1 MNAPVEVN
9 AALRRAVAS
18 FDPAAADFSRL
29 SALLWDR
36 VGQASVQVSKPEPGE
51 WVLDACCGD
60 GASAIPA
67 ARLVGSTGHVDAVDL
82 SAPLVTTVA
91 TAAAELGQLTAYRAD
106 VLEWP
111 GAPDR
116 EGAPGE
122 VGRYDVVQC
131 VLGIFFFADMS
142 AGTERLIGF
151 LRPGGRAALT
161 IWRRGAM
168 TAIGDRLAVALA
180 LVRGEPAPGPRE
192 PYLIERI
199 ATVVDYSRW
208 LCERGLRDPRVVVH
222 ELTVALTPES
232 AWLLVTGSGF
242 RGMLHGLDDA
252 QIDAVRTEYLALL
265 EHDDVTEVDATT
277 LIGTGFR

>member
-1 MNAPVEVN
+1 MDAPVDAR

-29 SALLWDR
+29 SPLLWDR
-36 VGQASVQVSKPEPGE
+36 VGQATVQVSKPGPGE

-67 ARLVGSTGHVDAVDL
+67 ARRVGPTGQVDAVDL
-82 SAPLVTTVA
+82 SEPLVATVTA
-91 TAAAELGQLTAYRAD
+91 AAAELGQLTAYRAD

-111 GAPDR
+111 GATEGQEAPR
-116 EGAPGE
+116 E
-122 VGRYDVVQC
+122 VRSYDVVQC
-131 VLGIFFFADMS
+131 VLGIFFFADMP
-142 AGTERLIGF
+142 AGTGRLIGF

-168 TAIGDRLAVALA
+168 AAVGDRLAVAVA

-199 ATVVDYSRW
+199 ATVAEYCRW
-208 LCERGLRDPRVVVH
+208 LSERGLRAPRVVVH
-222 ELTVALTPES
+222 ELTVDLTPAS

-277 LIGTGFR
+277 LIGSGLR